1 MVLRFHL
8 IKHRDVCIKQ
18 TDDFVKMRVAT
29 LNYDSNIFNT
39 ILTLYLSCPY
49 GILLLLFCTVKPPE
63 KQTRTLGLLST
74 IHAAHIEQ
82 NVWILTE
89 EFLNDTDNGLSNLL
103 VTRRSDVVS
112 VGKIKPISRVI
123 GITFIIKRDYIG
135 YIIICFEIQVS
146 IFLHYVIR
154 RMGVD
159 DMYVKGLHLYPLKF
173 IVSRLSGLFLLS
185 LTFSIPFLGFFLASC
200 FYLPSTVQQCKEIL
214 TCPLLYIIS
223 NIHCHVILISGGK
236 VTNNN

>member
-29 LNYDSNIFNT
+29 LNYDSNVFNT

-74 IHAAHIEQ
+74 IHAAHVEQ

-89 EFLNDTDNGLSNLL
+89 EFLNDTDNGLSNL
-103 VTRRSDVVS
+103 
-112 VGKIKPISRVI
+112 
-123 GITFIIKRDYIG
+123 G

-146 IFLHYVIR
+146 ILLHYVIR

-236 VTNNN
+236 VTNKN